1 MTTIVTVLTEGYAD
15 WETALLNA
23 VARSF
28 YGIETRFATP
38 GGKPV
43 TSAGGLKV
51 TPDLAVE
58 DIDVAAIDA
67 LVVNGGVAW
76 SQDDAPDISAVL
88 LAARDAGKTVAG
100 ICDGTLAL
108 AKAGVLDS
116 VSHTSNSAENL
127 PPTGY
132 QGVSHY
138 QGQPSAVV
146 AGKIVT
152 APGTAPVSFMA
163 GVMQTLGLRDGNLD
177 YYLGMHAA
185 EHFEPS
191 QGANRS
197 SGAI

>member
-1 MTTIVTVLTEGYAD
+1 MTTIVTILTPGYAD

-67 LVVNGGVAW
+67 LVVNGGVTW
-76 SQDDAPDISAVL
+76 SLPDAPDIGKVL
-88 LAARDAGKTVAG
+88 MAARDAGKTVAG

-108 AKAGVLDS
+108 AKAGLLDG

-132 QGVSHY
+132 RGVSHY
-138 QGQPSAVV
+138 QDQPSAVV

-163 GVMQTLGLRDGNLD
+163 GVMETLGLRDGNLD

-185 EHFEPS
+185 EHKVARV
-191 QGANRS
+191 G
-197 SGAI
+197 